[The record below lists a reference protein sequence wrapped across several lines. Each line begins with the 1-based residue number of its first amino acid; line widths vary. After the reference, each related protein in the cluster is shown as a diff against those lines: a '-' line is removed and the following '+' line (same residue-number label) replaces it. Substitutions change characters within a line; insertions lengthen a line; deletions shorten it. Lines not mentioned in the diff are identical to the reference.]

1 MGFHMPAQNGYQK
14 KPLIFDCPESL
25 CSCRILKPQSL
36 EALSSTVQVPMFRAK
51 QPTTMSY
58 QMTTTSVLWPHEL
71 FAWMWEKHHSAF
83 VKNILGGSAANIE
96 EFWKHMPERPGMRRG
111 FLNKKWCIPIA
122 IHGDG
127 VAVSNIR
134 GKASKQ
140 VDCIS
145 WSSLLAKG
153 QTRFTTFLVWFCFS
167 HLVKKQGFGST
178 WTSFWKKLCLSL
190 QALWHGV
197 WPADHPL
204 AGQPLAGGY
213 YAVVYVTRGDLD
225 WMAAHFQLRHPGSAR
240 PCALCQCTNSGP
252 DRLQFR
258 AFMGTVLLD

>member
-14 KPLIFDCPESL
+14 NPLIFDCPESL
-25 CSCRILKPQSL
+25 CSCRILKRQSL
-36 EALSSTVQVPMFRAK
+36 EALSSTVQVAMFRAK

-111 FLNKKWCIPIA
+111 SFKKWCISIA

-145 WSSLLAKG
+145 WPSLLAKG
-153 QTRFTTFLVWFCFS
+153 QTRFTTFFGLV
-167 HLVKKQGFGST
+167 L
-178 WTSFWKKLCLSL
+178 LLSL
-190 QALWHGV
+190 SEEAGIWFHLDFLLEEVVPKLASSMAWCLASRSSTCRTTSSWRLLCSGV
-197 WPADHPL
+197 CD
-204 AGQPLAGGY
+204 
-213 YAVVYVTRGDLD
+213 
-225 WMAAHFQLRHPGSAR
+225 
-240 PCALCQCTNSGP
+240 
-252 DRLQFR
+252 
-258 AFMGTVLLD
+258 